1 LLIQLRRGLDAR
13 LRVLGVKHKRE
24 CGLRAELDMQIL
36 VCTRGRAFPLARLA
50 ERLRCPRCGS
60 RRGRGGAGGL
70 ERRCG
75 LSSGR
80 DPATRCRTRSS
91 TTFAARSMCSRRRNF
106 APAGRVSRSDF
117 QGSPTG
123 GRMRAEGR
131 SMIRHLFVLAVTL
144 AVLPAVAVA
153 QGGGAQGHLG
163 TPEQQRACRPDV
175 QRFCRE
181 MQNQRDYAIAD
192 CLKANGR
199 RLSSAC
205 RRVIEAGS
213 R

>member
-1 LLIQLRRGLDAR
+1 MRAARRAGHADTRLYARPCVPTGTTGGALALPAVRVAARARRRGW
-13 LRVLGVKHKRE
+13 
-24 CGLRAELDMQIL
+24 
-36 VCTRGRAFPLARLA
+36 
-50 ERLRCPRCGS
+50 
-60 RRGRGGAGGL
+60 RRR
-70 ERRCG
+70 G

-181 MQNQRDYAIAD
+181 MQNQGDYAIAD
-192 CLKANGR
+192 CLKANSR